1 MMSNDNAHDVYGSDD
16 QHNGQHRDSGG
27 VPHEQ
32 MMDQATDRKAA
43 SAQTNATPESL
54 GVSWTGG
61 NYSGKCLRGF
71 CAFVWLVTIL
81 FVAAGIYMMVKG
93 KMGNSVAVIWGL
105 LLVVPVCLWVYYF
118 SIYFYRTRTIRYR
131 LTPHRF
137 YNESGLF
144 RKTIDTLELIS
155 IEDMR
160 MTQTL
165 TDRLINGGTGSIT
178 ILSKDITEPT
188 LVISGLENPRDAYES
203 IDEMRRRER
212 SARVIRSVP

>member
-1 MMSNDNAHDVYGSDD
+1 MSNDNAHDMYGGDD
-16 QHNGQHRDSGG
+16 QHRDSGG

-32 MMDQATDRKAA
+32 MMDQAIDRK
-43 SAQTNATPESL
+43 SAQAHTTPESL
-54 GVSWTGG
+54 GVAWTGG

-71 CAFVWLVTIL
+71 LAFVWLVTIL
-81 FVAAGIYMMVKG
+81 FIVAGIYMTFRG
-93 KMGNSVAVIWGL
+93 WMGNLGAWAWGG

-118 SIYFYRTRTIRYR
+118 AIYFYRTTTIRYR
-131 LTPHRF
+131 LTAHRF

-144 RKTIDTLELIS
+144 KKTIDTLELIS